1 MHSKSGGGSK
11 PDGCSAVEPAARK
24 RGRMSRRTELPVFD
38 RRAVGSA
45 VPDRSVTLSFEQRG
59 KGRLRARCDDGRE
72 VALLLERGRIL
83 RGGTLLTGPSGQV
96 LRVEAAPER
105 LSEARCDDP
114 RRLARAAWHLGNR
127 HVALQTGDGWLR
139 YLSDHVLDDMVRGLG
154 LEVRPLE
161 AGFEP
166 ESGAYAAGAHHHH
179 HAHGASLPE

>member
-1 MHSKSGGGSK
+1 MRSPSFERF
-11 PDGCSAVEPAARK
+11 DQ
-24 RGRMSRRTELPVFD
+24 TELPVFD
-38 RRAVGSA
+38 RRAGGSA
-45 VPDRSVTLSFEQRG
+45 VPDLSATLSFEQRG

-72 VALLLERGRIL
+72 VALILERGRIL

-105 LSEARCDDP
+105 LSEARSDDP
-114 RRLARAAWHLGNR
+114 RRLVRAAWHLGNR

-139 YLSDHVLDDMVRGLG
+139 YLSDHVLDDVVRGLG

-166 ESGAYAAGAHHHH
+166 ESGAGAAGAHHHG
-179 HAHGASLPE
+179 HGTPLPG